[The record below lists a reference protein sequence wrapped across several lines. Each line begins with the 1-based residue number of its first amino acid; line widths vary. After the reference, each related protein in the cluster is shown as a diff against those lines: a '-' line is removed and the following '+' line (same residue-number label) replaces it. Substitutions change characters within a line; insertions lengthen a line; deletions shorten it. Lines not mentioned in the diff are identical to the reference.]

1 MSTSFEI
8 LGLIIGLLNYAFVL
22 LFLFNLLKVDY
33 YNPIVSVFVK
43 SYKPFSMILP
53 LFPNQLINILL
64 LAIILKLL
72 GLYVFVGDQ
81 HEIVNLIGMAII
93 LTLLTGIR
101 IIFYVVI
108 GGVILSWVSPQ
119 NSNPALQLVE
129 EMSNKTLSPIRRYIP
144 SAGGLDFSPIFILI
158 LVNLLESFLSD
169 IYWAIQ

>member
-8 LGLIIGLLNYAFVL
+8 IGLALSLLNYAFVL

-33 YNPIVSVFVK
+33 YNPIVSLLVK
-43 SYKPFSMILP
+43 AYRPISKILS

-64 LAIILKLL
+64 LAIILKLFS
-72 GLYVFVGDQ
+72 LYIFVGNK
-81 HEIVNLIGMAII
+81 HEIPNLIGMAII
-93 LTLLTGIR
+93 LTLLSGIR
-101 IIFYVVI
+101 IIFYAVI

-119 NSNPALQLVE
+119 NSNPAVQLIE
-129 EMSNKTLSPIRRYIP
+129 EMSNKTLSPIRKYVP

-169 IYWAIQ
+169 IYWSIQ

>member
-1 MSTSFEI
+1 
-8 LGLIIGLLNYAFVL
+8 
-22 LFLFNLLKVDY
+22 
-33 YNPIVSVFVK
+33 
-43 SYKPFSMILP
+43 
-53 LFPNQLINILL
+53 
-64 LAIILKLL
+64 LAIILKLA
-72 GLYVFVGDQ
+72 GLYIYVGNQ
-81 HEIVNLIGMAII
+81 HEIPNLIGMAII

-101 IIFYVVI
+101 IIFYAVI

-129 EMSNKTLSPIRRYIP
+129 EMSNKTLSPIRKYIP

>member
-43 SYKPFSMILP
+43 AYKPFSKILP

-72 GLYVFVGDQ
+72 GLYIFVGNQ

-101 IIFYVVI
+101 IIFYAVI

>member
-33 YNPIVSVFVK
+33 YNPIVSIFVK
-43 SYKPFSMILP
+43 AYKPVSKILP

-72 GLYVFVGDQ
+72 GLYIFVGNQ
-81 HEIVNLIGMAII
+81 HEIANLIGMAII

-101 IIFYVVI
+101 IIFYAVI

-129 EMSNKTLSPIRRYIP
+129 EISNKTLSPIRRYIP

-158 LVNLLESFLSD
+158 LVNLLEGFLSD